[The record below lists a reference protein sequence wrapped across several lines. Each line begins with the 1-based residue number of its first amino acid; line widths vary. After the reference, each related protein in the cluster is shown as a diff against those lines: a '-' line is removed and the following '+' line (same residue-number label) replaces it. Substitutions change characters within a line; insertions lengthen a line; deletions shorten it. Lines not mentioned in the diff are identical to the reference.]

1 MSRECPHELCFN
13 CSQPGHQARQ
23 CPEPR
28 GQAASTAR
36 CLRCGSL
43 QHTDWTRCDR
53 GYDEEDVARVM
64 CYVCAELGHL
74 CCAPVALDS
83 WDDESGDIGSCYRCG
98 EAGHVG
104 ARCTSVLGGQPVCFR
119 CNKVGHLAR
128 MCPLNQSRSGH
139 FTLGMGFGQ
148 QQKQLPAAPAQL
160 SRRDVSWHDE
170 RMIATTRGGQQVGYQ
185 HQQQQRVVTWAPSSG
200 DGGKSRGRGED
211 GAEMSRGRHTR
222 WE

>member
-1 MSRECPHELCFN
+1 MFGHMSRECPHELCFN

-83 WDDESGDIGSCYRCG
+83 WDDESGDIGSCFRCG

-104 ARCTSVLGGQPVCFR
+104 ARCTSALGGQPVCFR

-139 FTLGMGFGQ
+139 FTLGMGFCLLDANPEGSVLLLRQ
-148 QQKQLPAAPAQL
+148 ATPLTFKELPGTLQLCFGIEVRL
-160 SRRDVSWHDE
+160 S
-170 RMIATTRGGQQVGYQ
+170 Q
-185 HQQQQRVVTWAPSSG
+185 HQ
-200 DGGKSRGRGED
+200 
-211 GAEMSRGRHTR
+211 HF
-222 WE
+222 